1 MSQVSPRQSKIN
13 PKVQICRKRQSP
25 EVMCWGSGNY
35 RQVQDSAI
43 IFSYSLYSMP
53 PLRSIMRT
61 LMGL

>member
-1 MSQVSPRQSKIN
+1 MIN

-25 EVMCWGSGNY
+25 QVMCWGSENY